1 MTFSRFESSQNSFSN
16 RFDLRFQKWLQQ
28 CGCGHF
34 YLPFIQFSDLVL
46 KSNTQPSR
54 YRAGFPVLV
63 CSLTVRLQECQM
75 SLRSAQQS
83 SSWQRNLS
91 LFNSQANSS
100 NSKLSNLIANK
111 ESFTV
116 ILLCWCSPPKHF
128 SDHIWCIKFCSEV
141 RRFISESGCFTS
153 DVFDTCH
160 WLSNKWQCKIYDC
173 ELELKVNF

>member
-1 MTFSRFESSQNSFSN
+1 MRDSLTPEKLSSFDLFKVWIFPKFFFK
-16 RFDLRFQKWLQQ
+16 RFDLRFRKWLQK

-34 YLPFIQFSDLVL
+34 YPPFIQFSDLVL

-91 LFNSQANSS
+91 LFNSQANS
-100 NSKLSNLIANK
+100 
-111 ESFTV
+111 
-116 ILLCWCSPPKHF
+116 ILLCWYSPPKHF